1 MSKYDFLE
9 QLRDYLSGQLS
20 ESIIQ
25 NHVDYYRNYI
35 EAEVRGGRTESEVLS
50 ELGDARLLGKTI
62 IDAGQA
68 TGYAGYSSES
78 FTQST
83 NTSDNSTS
91 GQKKKTSN
99 KNSFLHK
106 AKILLV
112 IALIIA
118 VLFFI
123 VRFAVRLLLYIL
135 PVIVI
140 LAIISY
146 FVKRR

>member
-91 GQKKKTSN
+91 GQKKK
-99 KNSFLHK
+99 SFK
-106 AKILLV
+106 
-112 IALIIA
+112 
-118 VLFFI
+118 
-123 VRFAVRLLLYIL
+123 
-135 PVIVI
+135 
-140 LAIISY
+140 
-146 FVKRR
+146 